1 MEFRDFCSVWRSIS
15 VYAISII
22 YVVEDRLQQ
31 WHVKSAL
38 LVKTDNLL
46 MTQILLLWF
55 VSRVSS
61 CPIIIK
67 SVRIRYYFQK
77 WNKVW
82 LRSARSVL
90 FVCLPWITILHSTC
104 IWNAYQIVGFSYYE
118 PCDRLSDERH
128 CNSIILYT
136 NPTKIPDSSPLWL
149 TSLIN
154 HNSK

>member
-31 WHVKSAL
+31 WHVKNAL

-46 MTQILLLWF
+46 ITQILLLWF

-67 SVRIRYYFQK
+67 SVRIRYYLQK

-118 PCDRLSDERH
+118 PCDRLSGEIH
-128 CNSIILYT
+128 FNPIILYT
-136 NPTKIPDSSPLWL
+136 NPTKIPGSSPLWL

-154 HNSK
+154 INSK